1 MFIQMGTMVVV
12 TLVIMFSFSI
22 VTTFLAVILILPGA
36 MVGPVYGS
44 YNREA
49 VRMMQAA
56 KAKANALAEER
67 IGNVR
72 TVKAFSDEDHSA
84 AAFKDLCED
93 VYKVALYKGRIWGT
107 FMFCM

>member
-1 MFIQMGTMVVV
+1 VIIQEGLSQNIAMFIQMGTMVIV
-12 TLVIMFSFSI
+12 TLVIMFQFS
-22 VTTFLAVILILPGA
+22 VTTTFLAILLILPGA

-49 VRMMQAA
+49 IRMMQAA

-72 TVKAFSDEDHSA
+72 TVKAFADEDGSSA
-84 AAFKDLCED
+84 
-93 VYKVALYKGRIWGT
+93 
-107 FMFCM
+107 

>member
-1 MFIQMGTMVVV
+1 MGTMVIV

-22 VTTFLAVILILPGA
+22 STTFFALLLILPGA

-67 IGNVR
+67 LSNVR
-72 TVKAFSDEDHSA
+72 TVKAFADEEGSS
-84 AAFKDLCED
+84 
-93 VYKVALYKGRIWGT
+93 T
-107 FMFCM
+107 